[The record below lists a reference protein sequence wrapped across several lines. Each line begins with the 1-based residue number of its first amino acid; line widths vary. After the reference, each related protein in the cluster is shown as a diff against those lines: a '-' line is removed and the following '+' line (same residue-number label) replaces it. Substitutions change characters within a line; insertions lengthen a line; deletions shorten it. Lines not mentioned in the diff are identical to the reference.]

1 MYMRGKSSRTWLRN
15 ALKRLSTLEPYTFP
29 EIWNSRIE
37 FSEPLIKLDAN
48 ENYFIPREFLSK
60 ALQEVVS
67 EVDLRFYPVVEYR
80 QLTES
85 LAERLNLPAECI
97 VLGNGSSQLIDTII
111 YSFAKLKG
119 KVISLKPSF
128 SLYRMRSKVH
138 DVKFVDVPLNDDL
151 SMDSKSVLKTA
162 GNSGVIFICSPNNPT
177 GNQFSQESVLSIVE
191 SFPGLVVLD
200 EAYVDFADFS
210 LITKAVEYQNLVVL
224 RSFSKSYGLAGGRLG
239 YLVANSEL
247 AELLKSRILRPYSVS
262 SVTLK
267 VALKLLENHDAFIPY
282 IEMLKDERRRFQQ
295 KLNNLNGVKAFDS
308 KANFILI
315 NVSEDDG
322 SLGDKLASRRIY
334 IRKVGKI
341 FTKGFAYRITVGL
354 PEMNDRL
361 IEELKIL
368 I

>member
-1 MYMRGKSSRTWLRN
+1 
-15 ALKRLSTLEPYTFP
+15 
-29 EIWNSRIE
+29 
-37 FSEPLIKLDAN
+37 
-48 ENYFIPREFLSK
+48 
-60 ALQEVVS
+60 
-67 EVDLRFYPVVEYR
+67 
-80 QLTES
+80 
-85 LAERLNLPAECI
+85 
-97 VLGNGSSQLIDTII
+97 
-111 YSFAKLKG
+111 
-119 KVISLKPSF
+119 
-128 SLYRMRSKVH
+128 
-138 DVKFVDVPLNDDL
+138 
-151 SMDSKSVLKTA
+151 SVLKTA